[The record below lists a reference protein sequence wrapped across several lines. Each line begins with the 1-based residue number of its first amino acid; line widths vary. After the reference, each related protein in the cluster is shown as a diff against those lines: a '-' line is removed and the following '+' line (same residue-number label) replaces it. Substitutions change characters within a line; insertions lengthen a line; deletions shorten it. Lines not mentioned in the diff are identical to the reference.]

1 LGREFRKQFGL
12 PPIMYREQ
20 RGTAA
25 EVEDGSGYDE
35 TFPGRAQAI

>member
-1 LGREFRKQFGL
+1 M
-12 PPIMYREQ
+12 MYREQ

-25 EVEDGSGYDE
+25 EAEDSGDYDE

>member
-1 LGREFRKQFGL
+1 M
-12 PPIMYREQ
+12 MYREQ

-25 EVEDGSGYDE
+25 EVADGSGYDE